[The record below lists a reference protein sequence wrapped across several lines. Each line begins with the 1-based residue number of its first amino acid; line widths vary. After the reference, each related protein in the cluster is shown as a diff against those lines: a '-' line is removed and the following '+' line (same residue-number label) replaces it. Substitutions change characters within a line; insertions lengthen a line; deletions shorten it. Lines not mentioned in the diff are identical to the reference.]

1 MPRRNKNA
9 RFMKIK
15 KKPIRIHIILKNN
28 KIKKNKHIR
37 ELQNETNI
45 KSRV

>member
-28 KIKKNKHIR
+28 RIKKNKYMR
-37 ELQNETNI
+37 GVQNETCI
-45 KSRV
+45 KSRI